1 MKKKNTSFGG
11 AVAAGTALAGAAL
24 GAAAVMFSDKKNQ
37 EKIKKTIDELTNEAV
52 VIGKNIKKKADEF
65 AKTKENKEETAMP
78 VVKTTAKKVKSV
90 VKKAAKKIVKKST
103 PASKK

>member
-65 AKTKENKEETAMP
+65 TKTKENKEEI
-78 VVKTTAKKVKSV
+78 KKVKSV